1 MKLKYRFRIF
11 TAVLFWVCAVVVRAQ
26 SPAAEF
32 ASSPG
37 VRSDRCAVMILDL
50 ATGEVVDSHNEN
62 APLVPASVTK
72 AVTIATTLEQ
82 SGVKYRYHTKVY
94 AVGRIESGMLEGNLL
109 VEGGGDPTLGA
120 DVEPKGS
127 DIMPEIVSVLRKHG
141 VDSIAGSIVTDCGI
155 YTSPATPKSWAPG
168 DLKHYYG
175 TGCHGLNYRRNAT
188 GRQAVKDPPA
198 MFVKTLI
205 SILEA
210 SGIKVCGGDYPMD
223 GKRVI
228 LLDHQSPPIDDIMR
242 SCMKRSDN
250 LYAEALLRTLA
261 LLCGKPGDTG
271 EGAAIEMDFWKKKG
285 ADMESVLLIDGSG
298 LSRFNRMTAK
308 FITDVLVKMSYNADY
323 VSFFPLAG
331 QEGTMRS
338 FLKDTPLDGYI
349 AMKTG
354 SMGGV
359 QCFAGYMLDEDYAPT
374 HVVVILINDF
384 PGTRSAVRDK
394 AAKML
399 LDTFAGDN
407 GQ

>member
-1 MKLKYRFRIF
+1 
-11 TAVLFWVCAVVVRAQ
+11 
-26 SPAAEF
+26 
-32 ASSPG
+32 
-37 VRSDRCAVMILDL
+37 
-50 ATGEVVDSHNEN
+50 
-62 APLVPASVTK
+62 
-72 AVTIATTLEQ
+72 
-82 SGVKYRYHTKVY
+82 
-94 AVGRIESGMLEGNLL
+94 
-109 VEGGGDPTLGA
+109 
-120 DVEPKGS
+120 
-127 DIMPEIVSVLRKHG
+127 
-141 VDSIAGSIVTDCGI
+141 
-155 YTSPATPKSWAPG
+155 
-168 DLKHYYG
+168 
-175 TGCHGLNYRRNAT
+175 
-188 GRQAVKDPPA
+188 
-198 MFVKTLI
+198 
-205 SILEA
+205 
-210 SGIKVCGGDYPMD
+210 MD
-223 GKRVI
+223 GTRAI